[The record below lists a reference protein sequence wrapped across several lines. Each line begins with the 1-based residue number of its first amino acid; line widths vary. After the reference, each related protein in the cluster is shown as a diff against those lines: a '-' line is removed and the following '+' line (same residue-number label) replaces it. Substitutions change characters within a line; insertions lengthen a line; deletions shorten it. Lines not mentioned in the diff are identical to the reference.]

1 MSAPSHDTPV
11 PTPFER
17 VGWPARTERLLL
29 RPITPADFRRLF
41 EIRAIPSVT
50 HWLTGRPATYEEY
63 VERYGTPARLASTLA
78 MELDDGSG
86 TLIGDLFLAVET
98 PYAQVEVREQAENT
112 QGIVG
117 WLLDPAYAGR
127 GYATE
132 AAAEMLRICFE
143 EMGLHRVVAG
153 AFAENPASLRVMEKI
168 GLRIEGRA
176 VRASLH
182 RELGWQDTVEAAIL
196 AEEWRARMAE

>member
-1 MSAPSHDTPV
+1 MSDSASA

-17 VGWPARTERLLL
+17 VTWPARTERLLI
-29 RPITPADFRRLF
+29 RPITADDFTRLF

-50 HWLTGRPATYEEY
+50 HWLTGRPVSYDDY
-63 VERYGTPARLASTLA
+63 VERYGTPARLASTLVVEA
-78 MELDDGSG
+78 GDAI
-86 TLIGDLFLAVET
+86 IGDLFLAVET
-98 PYAQVEVREQAENT
+98 PYAQVEVRERAEGSQAV
-112 QGIVG
+112 IG
-117 WLLDPAYAGR
+117 WLLDPAYAGH

-143 EMGLHRVVAG
+143 ELGLHRVVAG
-153 AFAENPASLRVMEKI
+153 AFAENAPSLRVMDKI
-168 GLRIEGRA
+168 GMRLEGRA

-196 AEEWRARMAE
+196 ADEWRAKQR